1 MEGRN
6 VLMPSNPYTAY
17 LEATVLTAEPVEL
30 IRILCRA
37 AVDSVR
43 DARAHLAAGDIPGRA
58 KAISKSVGIL
68 HELSLSL
75 HYDKGPA
82 IARNLVE
89 LYDYMQRRLLAGHL
103 DQSDAP
109 LAEVACLLD
118 TLSDAW
124 NQIDPQAGAK
134 HHETLPVRQ
143 PTSLVIA
150 NV

>member
-1 MEGRN
+1 
-6 VLMPSNPYTAY
+6 MPSNPYTAY

-58 KAISKSVGIL
+58 NAISKSVGIL
-68 HELSLSL
+68 HELNLSL
-75 HYDKGPA
+75 HHDEGPA
-82 IARNLVE
+82 IALNLVE

-109 LAEVACLLD
+109 LAEVARLLD

-124 NQIDPQAGAK
+124 NQIDPQAAPEN
-134 HHETLPVRQ
+134 HTTPRLSP
-143 PTSLVIA
+143 PTGLVAA